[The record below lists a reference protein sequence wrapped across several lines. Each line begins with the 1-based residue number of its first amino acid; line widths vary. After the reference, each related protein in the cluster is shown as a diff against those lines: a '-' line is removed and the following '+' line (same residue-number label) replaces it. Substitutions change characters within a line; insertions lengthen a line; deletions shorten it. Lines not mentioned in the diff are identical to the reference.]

1 MKFKKILAA
10 VMAATMSFSLAA
22 CSNSSTSST
31 TTSSAAKSS
40 AAATSSAA
48 AESSKTSA
56 AESTTASTT
65 DAVSSSAD
73 TTSAGGTLK
82 VGVKDAVIG
91 FGYKDPA
98 TGEYS
103 GLEIELAKKIADSL
117 GYDDVEFT
125 TVTAATR
132 TELLDSGDLDCVL
145 ATFTITDERKKSW
158 DFSTPYYTDAVT
170 VLVEKADGITELSG
184 LVGKK
189 IGVST
194 GSTSAYALV
203 KTMSEK
209 GLLGDYKLPED
220 SKSFDISSFNEQG
233 TTFEQFGDYPAISN
247 AMTAGTVDAFCVD
260 KSILATYKSDDRDY
274 ITDQFSPQDYGV
286 ATKKDSPLSAKIDE
300 LIKGWLSDGTVDSLK
315 AQFNL
320 D

>member
-1 MKFKKILAA
+1 MKLKKLFAALAA
-10 VMAATMSFSLAA
+10 GTMIFSLAG
-22 CSNSSTSST
+22 CSGNSTSST
-31 TTSSAAKSS
+31 ADTSSSVADESSAA
-40 AAATSSAA
+40 
-48 AESSKTSA
+48 ED
-56 AESTTASTT
+56 STA
-65 DAVSSSAD
+65 
-73 TTSAGGTLK
+73 AGGILK

-91 FGYKDPA
+91 FGYKDPLS
-98 TGEYS
+98 GEYE

-145 ATFTITDERKKSW
+145 ATFTITEERKKSW

-170 VLVEKADGITELSG
+170 VLVEKADGITDLSG

-194 GSTSAYALV
+194 GSTSAYAMV
-203 KTMSEK
+203 KAMTEK
-209 GLLGDYKLPED
+209 GLLGDYTLPETSSD
-220 SKSFDISSFNEQG
+220 FDISAFSVEG
-233 TTFEQFGDYPAISN
+233 TSFEQFGDYPAISN

-274 ITDQFSPQDYGV
+274 ITDTFSPQEYGV
-286 ATKKDSPLSAKIDE
+286 ATKKDSPLSSKIDD
-300 LIKGWLSDGTVDSLK
+300 LVKGWLEDGTISGLITE
-315 AQFNL
+315 FGL

>member
-1 MKFKKILAA
+1 MKLKKLFAA
-10 VMAATMSFSLAA
+10 AMAAAMSFSLVA
-22 CSNSSTSST
+22 CSSNSTSST
-31 TTSSAAKSS
+31 TDSSKSSAPASSAA
-40 AAATSSAA
+40 
-48 AESSKTSA
+48 
-56 AESTTASTT
+56 STTNTA
-65 DAVSSSAD
+65 SSSTD
-73 TTSAGGTLK
+73 TTPAGGTLK

-117 GYDDVEFT
+117 GYEDVEFT

-132 TELLDSGDLDCVL
+132 TELLDSGDLDCVI

-170 VLVEKADGITELSG
+170 VLVEKADGITDLSG

-220 SKSFDISSFNEQG
+220 SKSFDISSFNEKG
-233 TTFEQFGDYPAISN
+233 TTFEQYGDYPAISN

-300 LIKGWLSDGTVDSLK
+300 LIKGWLSDGTIDGLK

>member
-1 MKFKKILAA
+1 MKLKKLFAA
-10 VMAATMSFSLAA
+10 AMAAAMSFSLVA
-22 CSNSSTSST
+22 CSSNSTPST
-31 TTSSAAKSS
+31 TDSSKSS
-40 AAATSSAA
+40 APASSA
-48 AESSKTSA
+48 
-56 AESTTASTT
+56 ASTT
-65 DAVSSSAD
+65 DTASSSTD
-73 TTSAGGTLK
+73 TTPAGGTLK

-117 GYDDVEFT
+117 GYEDVEFT

-132 TELLDSGDLDCVL
+132 TELLDSGDLDCVI

-170 VLVEKADGITELSG
+170 VLVEKADGITDLSG

-220 SKSFDISSFNEQG
+220 SKSFDIS
-233 TTFEQFGDYPAISN
+233 
-247 AMTAGTVDAFCVD
+247 
-260 KSILATYKSDDRDY
+260 
-274 ITDQFSPQDYGV
+274 
-286 ATKKDSPLSAKIDE
+286 
-300 LIKGWLSDGTVDSLK
+300 
-315 AQFNL
+315 
-320 D
+320 

>member
-1 MKFKKILAA
+1 MKLKKLFAA
-10 VMAATMSFSLAA
+10 AMAAAMSFSLVA
-22 CSNSSTSST
+22 CSSNSTPST
-31 TTSSAAKSS
+31 TDSSKSS
-40 AAATSSAA
+40 APASSA
-48 AESSKTSA
+48 
-56 AESTTASTT
+56 ASTT
-65 DAVSSSAD
+65 DTASSSTD
-73 TTSAGGTLK
+73 TTPAGGTLK

-117 GYDDVEFT
+117 GYEDVEFT

-132 TELLDSGDLDCVL
+132 TELLDSGDLDCVI

-170 VLVEKADGITELSG
+170 VLVEKADGITDLSG

-220 SKSFDISSFNEQG
+220 SKSFDISSFDEKG
-233 TTFEQFGDYPAISN
+233 TTFEQYGDYPAISN

-286 ATKKDSPLSAKIDE
+286 ATKKDSPLSAKIDK
-300 LIKGWLSDGTVDSLK
+300 LIKGWLSDGTIDGLK

>member
-1 MKFKKILAA
+1 MKLKKLFAA
-10 VMAATMSFSLAA
+10 AMAAAMSFSLVA
-22 CSNSSTSST
+22 CSSNSTPST
-31 TTSSAAKSS
+31 TDSSKSS
-40 AAATSSAA
+40 APASSA
-48 AESSKTSA
+48 
-56 AESTTASTT
+56 ASTT
-65 DAVSSSAD
+65 DTASSSTD
-73 TTSAGGTLK
+73 TTPAGGTLK

-117 GYDDVEFT
+117 GYEDVEFT

-132 TELLDSGDLDCVL
+132 TELLDSGDLDCVI

-170 VLVEKADGITELSG
+170 VLVEKADGITDLSG
-184 LVGKK
+184 LVGKR

-220 SKSFDISSFNEQG
+220 SKSFDISSFNEKG
-233 TTFEQFGDYPAISN
+233 TTFEQYGDYPAISN

-260 KSILATYKSDDRDY
+260 KSILATYKSNDRDY

-286 ATKKDSPLSAKIDE
+286 ATKKDSPLSTKIDE
-300 LIKGWLSDGTVDSLK
+300 LIKGWLSDGTIDGLK

>member
-1 MKFKKILAA
+1 MKLKKLFAA
-10 VMAATMSFSLAA
+10 AMAAAMSFSLVA
-22 CSNSSTSST
+22 CSSNSTSST
-31 TTSSAAKSS
+31 TDSSKSS
-40 AAATSSAA
+40 APASSA
-48 AESSKTSA
+48 
-56 AESTTASTT
+56 ASTT
-65 DAVSSSAD
+65 DTASSSTD
-73 TTSAGGTLK
+73 TTPAGGTLK

-117 GYDDVEFT
+117 GYEDVEFT

-132 TELLDSGDLDCVL
+132 TELLDSGDLDCVI

-170 VLVEKADGITELSG
+170 VLVEKADGITDLSG

-220 SKSFDISSFNEQG
+220 SKSFDISSFNEKG
-233 TTFEQFGDYPAISN
+233 TTFEQYGDYPAISN

>member
-1 MKFKKILAA
+1 M
-10 VMAATMSFSLAA
+10 
-22 CSNSSTSST
+22 
-31 TTSSAAKSS
+31 
-40 AAATSSAA
+40 
-48 AESSKTSA
+48 
-56 AESTTASTT
+56 
-65 DAVSSSAD
+65 
-73 TTSAGGTLK
+73 
-82 VGVKDAVIG
+82 
-91 FGYKDPA
+91 
-98 TGEYS
+98 
-103 GLEIELAKKIADSL
+103 
-117 GYDDVEFT
+117 
-125 TVTAATR
+125 
-132 TELLDSGDLDCVL
+132 
-145 ATFTITDERKKSW
+145 
-158 DFSTPYYTDAVT
+158 
-170 VLVEKADGITELSG
+170 SG

-220 SKSFDISSFNEQG
+220 SKSFDISSFNEKG
-233 TTFEQFGDYPAISN
+233 TTFEQYGDYPAISN

-286 ATKKDSPLSAKIDE
+286 ATKKDSPLSTKIDE
-300 LIKGWLSDGTVDSLK
+300 LIKGWLSDGTIDGLK

>member
-1 MKFKKILAA
+1 MI
-10 VMAATMSFSLAA
+10 FSLAG
-22 CSNSSTSST
+22 CSGGTSSESSDASSAADSSTST
-31 TTSSAAKSS
+31 AGESSAA
-40 AAATSSAA
+40 
-48 AESSKTSA
+48 ED
-56 AESTTASTT
+56 TTA
-65 DAVSSSAD
+65 
-73 TTSAGGTLK
+73 AGGILK
-82 VGVKDAVIG
+82 VGVKDAVKG
-91 FGYKDPA
+91 FGFKDPLS
-98 TGEYS
+98 GEYE
-103 GLEIELAKKIADSL
+103 GMEIELAKKIADSL

-145 ATFTITDERKKSW
+145 ATFTITEERKKSW

-170 VLVEKADGITELSG
+170 VLVEKADGITDLSG

-189 IGVST
+189 VGVST

-203 KTMSEK
+203 KAMTEK
-209 GLLGDYKLPED
+209 GLLGDYALPETSAD
-220 SKSFDISSFNEQG
+220 FDISSFDVEG

-274 ITDQFSPQDYGV
+274 ITDTFSPQEYGV

-300 LIKGWLSDGTVDSLK
+300 LIKGWLADGTVDALI
-315 AQFNL
+315 AQFGLN
-320 D
+320 

>member
-1 MKFKKILAA
+1 MKLKKLFAA
-10 VMAATMSFSLAA
+10 AMAAAMSFSLVA
-22 CSNSSTSST
+22 CSSNSTSST
-31 TTSSAAKSS
+31 TDSSKSS
-40 AAATSSAA
+40 APASSA
-48 AESSKTSA
+48 
-56 AESTTASTT
+56 ASTT
-65 DAVSSSAD
+65 DTASSSTD
-73 TTSAGGTLK
+73 TTPAGGTLK

-117 GYDDVEFT
+117 GYEDVEFT

-132 TELLDSGDLDCVL
+132 TELLDSGDLDCVI

-170 VLVEKADGITELSG
+170 VLVEKADGITDLSG

-209 GLLGDYKLPED
+209 GLLDDYKLPED
-220 SKSFDISSFNEQG
+220 SKSFDISSFNEKG
-233 TTFEQFGDYPAISN
+233 TTFEQYGDYPAISN

-300 LIKGWLSDGTVDSLK
+300 LIKGWLSDGTIDGLK
-315 AQFNL
+315 TQFNL

>member
-1 MKFKKILAA
+1 MKLKKLFAA
-10 VMAATMSFSLAA
+10 AMAAAMSFSLVA
-22 CSNSSTSST
+22 CSSNSTPST
-31 TTSSAAKSS
+31 TDSSKSS
-40 AAATSSAA
+40 APASSA
-48 AESSKTSA
+48 
-56 AESTTASTT
+56 ASTT
-65 DAVSSSAD
+65 DTASSSTD
-73 TTSAGGTLK
+73 TTPAGGTLK

-117 GYDDVEFT
+117 GYEDVEFT

-132 TELLDSGDLDCVL
+132 TELLDSGDLDCVI

-170 VLVEKADGITELSG
+170 VLVEKADGITDLSG

-220 SKSFDISSFNEQG
+220 SKSFDISSFNEKG
-233 TTFEQFGDYPAISN
+233 TTFEQYGDYPAISN

-260 KSILATYKSDDRDY
+260 KSILATYKSNDRDY

-286 ATKKDSPLSAKIDE
+286 ATKKDSPLSTKIDE
-300 LIKGWLSDGTVDSLK
+300 LIKGWLSDGTIDGLK